1 MNNKTTD
8 FTTGSIPR
16 HLITF
21 SIPMFLGNLLQAM
34 YNVVNSIWVG
44 RFLGADAL
52 AAVSVGFPII
62 FTLISLI
69 MGITLASTTL
79 VAQYYGAKRQDMLAK
94 TIGNSLSLITVFGLI
109 VTIIGIVYNRDL
121 LILVNAPP
129 NILDMAS
136 DYLSV
141 FFSGLLG
148 MFWYNSSSAILRG
161 LGDSR
166 TPLKFLVYATLLN
179 IVLDPFL
186 IFGIGPIPPLGVR
199 GAALAAV
206 LSQGISALVTLRYLF
221 VTSGLVTIDK
231 NLWIPDKTLIR
242 LIFKI
247 GLPAGIQ
254 QTLVSLSALT
264 VSSLVNR
271 FGSTVVAGF
280 GAAARIDHF
289 AFMPAMS
296 IGMAVSALVAQNL
309 GARKDERV
317 RESVRWSS
325 LLGCGITLVVSLFA
339 ILIPNILL
347 FPFTTDPGVLE
358 AGSTYL
364 RYMGF
369 SYIPLAL
376 MFTLGGI
383 LRGAGDTF
391 LAMLFTIIS
400 LWLIRVPLAAY
411 LSSMPSFGVSGV
423 WLALALSPYTGL
435 ILNYL
440 YYRSGKWRK
449 SIIADKPTSPE
460 IP

>member
-1 MNNKTTD
+1 MHNKMTD

-21 SIPMFLGNLLQAM
+21 AIPMFLGNLLQSL

-44 RFLGADAL
+44 RFLGYSAL

-69 MGITLASTTL
+69 MGITMASTTL
-79 VAQYYGAKRQDMLAK
+79 VAQYYGAKRMDMLAK
-94 TIGNSLSLITVFGLI
+94 TIGNSMILVTVL
-109 VTIIGIVYNRDL
+109 GIAATFAGIAFNREL
-121 LILVNAPP
+121 LILINVPP
-129 NILDMAS
+129 DILDMSS
-136 DYLSV
+136 DYLAL

-148 MFWYNSSSAILRG
+148 MFWYNASSAILRG
-161 LGDSR
+161 LGDSK
-166 TPLKFLVYATLLN
+166 TPLRFLLYSTLLN
-179 IVLDPFL
+179 VILDPLF
-186 IFGIGPIPPLGVR
+186 IFGFGPIPPMGVR
-199 GAALAAV
+199 GAALAFIIA
-206 LSQGISALVTLRYLF
+206 QGISAFITLRYLF
-221 VTSGLVTIDK
+221 ITSGLVVIDK
-231 NLWIPDKTLIR
+231 NLWTPDKTLIR

-254 QTLVSLSALT
+254 QTLVSLSALA
-264 VSSLVNR
+264 VSSLVNL

-280 GAAARIDHF
+280 GVATRIDQF

-309 GARKDERV
+309 GAQKNDRV
-317 RESVRWSS
+317 RESVRSSS
-325 LLGCGITLVVSLFA
+325 LLACGITLVVSLLTIFM
-339 ILIPNILL
+339 PTLL
-347 FPFTTDPGVLE
+347 LYPFTTDPGVLE
-358 AGSTYL
+358 SGANYL
-364 RYMGF
+364 RHMGF
-369 SYIPLAL
+369 AYIPLAL
-376 MFTLGGI
+376 MFTLGGV

-400 LWLIRVPLAAY
+400 LWLIRVPLAVY
-411 LSSMPSFGVSGV
+411 LSHYTSLGVSGI

-449 SIIADKPTSPE
+449 SLVLEKPTTDTP
-460 IP
+460 